1 MKCPTA
7 ATHTQI
13 IAITDINVP
22 YFHDCKINSKG
33 SKLLGFAVTS
43 PHTVYLEHLHPLSY
57 PFLTLFPHFSHS
69 TPSFYLW
76 PFNPSS
82 PATLHTRGNLWPL
95 ALGGQITSLNT
106 ILSSA
111 SHFCLLMGTSANFIT
126 FLLWMHDERVLHT
139 SLKWAA
145 FDYFWEVGFIPSSTG
160 YDTLDHMTLNF

>member
-13 IAITDINVP
+13 IAIMDIYVP

-33 SKLLGFAVTS
+33 SKLLGFAGTS

-57 PFLTLFPHFSHS
+57 LFLTLFPRLPIPHRPFTCGLL
-69 TPSFYLW
+69 TP
-76 PFNPSS
+76 S

-111 SHFCLLMGTSANFIT
+111 SHFCLLMGTSADFIT

-139 SLKWAA
+139 PLKWAA